1 MPCQRIKMDE
11 AGELP
16 FAHAWQASS
25 FDTEWAWFRLLART
39 ALPPLSAPALWVAES
54 DGQLLA
60 ALPVRRDG
68 PGRLAALG
76 NFYTACFA
84 PQLHSVA
91 TMSDLLREM
100 MATERAYSLDLQPMA
115 PEDARFEAMRTALAG
130 AGLVCFDYFCFGN
143 WYLPARGL
151 RYDDYLAARPGPLR
165 STLKRKGKKFAAA
178 GGRIDIVVGGE
189 ALAAAMADYQQ
200 VYDAS
205 WKRTEPFPDF
215 MPGFMR
221 LCAERG
227 WLRLGVARLDRVP
240 IAAQFWVVRDGRA
253 AIYKLAYDEAQ
264 AGWSAGSLLTAALM
278 QRMLDEE
285 QVEEVDYLI
294 GDDAYKRDWM
304 THRRER
310 RGLRAYDPRRWRGAM
325 ATLAEGLR
333 RAGRPLLR
341 WWRR

>member
-1 MPCQRIKMDE
+1 MRCQRIKMDE
-11 AGELP
+11 AGEES
-16 FAHAWQASS
+16 FWRTWQANS
-25 FDTEWAWFRLLART
+25 FDTELAWFRLLART
-39 ALPPLSAPALWVAES
+39 ALPPLSAPALWVTES
-54 DGQLLA
+54 DGALQA
-60 ALPVRRDG
+60 ALPLRRDG

-84 PQLHSVA
+84 PQLRSVA
-91 TMSDLLREM
+91 AMSGLVRETMAAEG
-100 MATERAYSLDLQPMA
+100 AYSLDLQPMA
-115 PEDARFEAMRTALAG
+115 PENPHFEAMRTALSG

-151 RYDDYLAARPGPLR
+151 CYEDYLAARPGPLR

-189 ALAAAMADYQQ
+189 ALEAAMADYQQ

-227 WLRLGVARLDRVP
+227 WLRLGVARLDGVA
-240 IAAQFWVVRDGRA
+240 IAAQCWVVRDGHA

-264 AGWSAGSLLTAALM
+264 AEWSAGSLLTAALM

-285 QVEEVDYLI
+285 QVAEVDYLI

-310 RGLRAYDPRRWRGAM
+310 HGLRAYDPRRWRGAM
-325 ATLAEGLR
+325 ATLAEALR
-333 RAGRPLLR
+333 RAGRPLVR
-341 WWRR
+341 WCRR

>member
-1 MPCQRIKMDE
+1 MPCHRINVDE
-11 AGELP
+11 AGEAP
-16 FAHAWQASS
+16 MAQAWQASS

-39 ALPPLSAPALWVAES
+39 ALPPESAPALWYADA

-60 ALPVRRDG
+60 GLPVRRDG
-68 PGRLAALG
+68 PRRLAALG
-76 NFYTACFA
+76 NFYTASFA
-84 PQLHSVA
+84 PQLRSVA
-91 TMSDLLREM
+91 AMSALLREM
-100 MATERAYSLDLQPMA
+100 MAAERAYSLDLQPMA
-115 PEDARFEAMRTALAG
+115 PEDSRFEAMRTALAG

-151 RYDDYLAARPGPLR
+151 RYDDYLAGRPGSLR

-178 GGRIDIVVGGE
+178 GGRIEIVSGGAE
-189 ALAAAMADYQQ
+189 LDGAMAAYQQ

-227 WLRLGVARLDRVP
+227 WLRLGVARLGEVP
-240 IAAQFWVVRDGRA
+240 IAAQVWVVRDGHA
-253 AIYKLAYDEAQ
+253 AIYKLAYDDAQ
-264 AGWSAGSLLTAALM
+264 GEWSAGSLLTAALM
-278 QRMLDEE
+278 RRMLDEE
-285 QVEEVDYLI
+285 QVDEVDYLI

-325 ATLAEGLR
+325 ATLGEMLR
-333 RAGRPLLR
+333 RAARPLVAR
-341 WWRR
+341 WQR